1 MFDHLLCD
9 CDGALV
15 VSDVIAQRVLLE
27 MLSAAFPAIDN
38 DAAQTAFDAQTA
50 PQLTALEARFGIA
63 LGDDFR
69 AALARNME
77 AALDRSAAPVAAV
90 RQALSR
96 VPLPAS
102 VVSNQPGASLAASVA
117 HAGLADTFAGR
128 LFSAADVS
136 RPKPHPDVYL
146 HAARAL
152 RVEPERC
159 IAVADNVAGLNAS
172 RAAGMTTIA
181 FVGASRLP
189 GGYAQVLR
197 KLGVDYIIE
206 RMEEL
211 PALVADALRGTL
223 PPSRA
228 RM

>member
-1 MFDHLLCD
+1 MYDHLLCD

-27 MLSAAFPAIDN
+27 MLSAAFPAIDSG
-38 DAAQTAFDAQTA
+38 AAQAVFDTQAA
-50 PQLTALEARFGIA
+50 PQLSALEARFGIA
-63 LGDDFR
+63 LGNDFR

-77 AALDRSAAPVAAV
+77 AALDRSAVPVTAV
-90 RQALSR
+90 RNALGR

-102 VVSNQPGASLAASVA
+102 VVSNQSQASLAASVA
-117 HAGLADTFAGR
+117 HAGLAETFAGR

-136 RPKPHPDVYL
+136 RPKPHPDLYL
-146 HAARAL
+146 HAARELQVA
-152 RVEPERC
+152 PERC
-159 IAVADNVAGLNAS
+159 IALADNVAGLNAS

-197 KLGVDYIIE
+197 KLGVACIVE

-211 PALVADALRGTL
+211 PELVAGALRGTL
-223 PPSRA
+223 QPTVR
-228 RM
+228 